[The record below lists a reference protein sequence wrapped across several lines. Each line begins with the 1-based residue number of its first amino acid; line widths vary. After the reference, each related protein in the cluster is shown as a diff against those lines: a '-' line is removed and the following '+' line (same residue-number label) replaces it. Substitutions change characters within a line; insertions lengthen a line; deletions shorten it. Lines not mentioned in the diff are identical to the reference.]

1 MLASGLMI
9 VATLLF
15 AVVPTITAAVLGI
28 LLLSIAI
35 SFGYAAQSTYYSSL
49 PQVQTYGESRAM
61 GVYSLFDNG
70 GQTLGPVLYGVAL
83 LAGYRQGIMIVG
95 ILILALL
102 ALFLLANVRTKGEK
116 MQAQKES
123 VKGE

>member
-1 MLASGLMI
+1 
-9 VATLLF
+9 
-15 AVVPTITAAVLGI
+15 
-28 LLLSIAI
+28 
-35 SFGYAAQSTYYSSL
+35 
-49 PQVQTYGESRAM
+49 M

-116 MQAQKES
+116 MHAQKES

>member
-1 MLASGLMI
+1 
-9 VATLLF
+9 
-15 AVVPTITAAVLGI
+15 
-28 LLLSIAI
+28 
-35 SFGYAAQSTYYSSL
+35 
-49 PQVQTYGESRAM
+49 M